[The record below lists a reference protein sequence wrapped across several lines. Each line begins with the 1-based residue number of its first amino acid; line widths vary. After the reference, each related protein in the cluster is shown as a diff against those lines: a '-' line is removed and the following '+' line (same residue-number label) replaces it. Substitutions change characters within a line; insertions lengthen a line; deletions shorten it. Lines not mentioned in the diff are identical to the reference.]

1 MRHLHDAFF
10 KVPNTANHTSSG
22 AVDLPILYFDVSNSI
37 AFFLADKKAVLDL
50 LHGTPFKPVLTF
62 GKKALVGISFYQY
75 RATSIG
81 PYNEVGIAIPV
92 VPRNGTKPF
101 SSLLDLYSNIKTRRT
116 GFYVLDLPVTTAAAN
131 AAGRELWGFPKFVT
145 QIDYFQAGRHMHM
158 RVADPEGQGDI
169 LSFSG
174 CSNASMKLAPL
185 SVITYSQLNG
195 QPLRTPVNVRG
206 DVHTSLGG
214 KLRLQVGTSTHP
226 MAQHLRQL
234 GLHNAKPL
242 LVQFTD
248 AFQSRLNAGEI
259 MPG

>member
-1 MRHLHDAFF
+1 MRRLNDTFF
-10 KVPNTANHTSSG
+10 NVPHTTSHTSQG
-22 AVDLPILYFDVSNSI
+22 QVDLPIHYFDVSNSI

-62 GKKALVGISFYQY
+62 GTKALVGISFYQY

-92 VPRNGTKPF
+92 VPRNSKKPF

-116 GFYVLDLPVTTAAAN
+116 GFYVLDLPVSTAAAD

-158 RVADPEGQGDI
+158 RVADPEGKGDI
-169 LSFSG
+169 FSFSG
-174 CSNASMKLAPL
+174 CSNASVKLPPL
-185 SVITYSQLNG
+185 SVVTYSCLHG
-195 QPLRTPVNVRG
+195 QALRTQVNIRG
-206 DVHTSLGG
+206 KVHTSFGG
-214 KLRLQVGTSTHP
+214 NLHLHIGHSNHV

-234 GLHNAKPL
+234 GLQGAKPL
-242 LVQFTD
+242 LVQVSD
-248 AFQSRLNAGEI
+248 EFQSRLPAGQI
-259 MPG
+259 MR